1 MRRMSSSLHF
11 FMASP
16 TSEGVALYACR
27 PLGPCGRSSIVF
39 FGPQLIEDSRNIL
52 FVSAATVWEISTKRT
67 VSPEK
72 MPISGGEAV
81 RFFQRAGY
89 KFLDIFSDHALKVET
104 LPRHH
109 NDPFDRLIVAQA
121 LIEPLVLVT
130 SDRILSLYSDS
141 FIIVP

>member
-1 MRRMSSSLHF
+1 MRVLLDTHVALWALVDAPRLSSSAR
-11 FMASP
+11 M
-16 TSEGVALYACR
+16 
-27 PLGPCGRSSIVF
+27 
-39 FGPQLIEDSRNIL
+39 LIEDSRNIL
-52 FVSAATVWEISTKRT
+52 FVSAATVWEISIKRT

-72 MPISGGEAV
+72 MPISGVEAV

-89 KFLDIFSDHALKVET
+89 RFLDISPDHALKVET

-141 FIIVP
+141 FIIVT

>member
-1 MRRMSSSLHF
+1 MRGLLDTHVALWALVDDPRLSSS
-11 FMASP
+11 A
-16 TSEGVALYACR
+16 R
-27 PLGPCGRSSIVF
+27 I
-39 FGPQLIEDSRNIL
+39 LIEDSRNIL
-52 FVSAATVWEISTKRT
+52 FVSAATVWEISIKRT

-81 RFFQRAGY
+81 QFFQRAGY
-89 KFLDIFSDHALKVET
+89 RFLDISPDHASRVET

-109 NDPFDRLIVAQA
+109 NDPFDRIIVAQA

-141 FIIVP
+141 IIIVP

>member
-1 MRRMSSSLHF
+1 MRVLLDTHVALWALVDAPRLSSSAR
-11 FMASP
+11 M
-16 TSEGVALYACR
+16 
-27 PLGPCGRSSIVF
+27 
-39 FGPQLIEDSRNIL
+39 LIEDSRNIL
-52 FVSAATVWEISTKRT
+52 FVSAATVWEISIKRT

-72 MPISGGEAV
+72 MPISGVEAIQ
-81 RFFQRAGY
+81 FFQRAGY
-89 KFLDIFSDHALKVET
+89 RFLDISPDHASRVET

-109 NDPFDRLIVAQA
+109 NDPFDRIIVAQA

>member
-1 MRRMSSSLHF
+1 MRVLLDTHVALWALVDAPRLSSSAR
-11 FMASP
+11 M
-16 TSEGVALYACR
+16 
-27 PLGPCGRSSIVF
+27 
-39 FGPQLIEDSRNIL
+39 LIEDSRNIL
-52 FVSAATVWEISTKRT
+52 FVSAATVWEISIKRT
-67 VSPEK
+67 ISPEK

-81 RFFQRAGY
+81 QFFQRAGY
-89 KFLDIFSDHALKVET
+89 RFLDISPEHASRVET